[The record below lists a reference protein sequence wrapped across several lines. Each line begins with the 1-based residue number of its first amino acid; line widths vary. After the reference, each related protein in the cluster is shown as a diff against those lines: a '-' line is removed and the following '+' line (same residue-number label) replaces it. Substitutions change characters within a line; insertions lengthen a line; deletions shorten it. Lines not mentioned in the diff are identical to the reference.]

1 MFKKS
6 YKGHRIKL
14 AVKKIIGGTSSNCNE
29 FYCHFG
35 SFLYLVYGSFTLS
48 FS

>member
-35 SFLYLVYGSFTLS
+35 SVTLS

>member
-29 FYCHFG
+29 F
-35 SFLYLVYGSFTLS
+35 
-48 FS
+48 